1 MNRRGNK
8 PVHAVVIGDEVG
20 NHDCVSERSRVQAR
34 ARNDARTSSCAV
46 ARAGAHQQQL
56 FTEYPCDPQ
65 GVGKTSL
72 ITAAATESFPDLP
85 PPVLPPTRL
94 PAEATPENVPM
105 LIMDSSSR
113 DEEKTSQEVR
123 RLHHDWGSNAR
134 SGQLERFTER
144 FEVLTAL
151 P

>member
-1 MNRRGNK
+1 MSKRVRAMMPALAAALLRGQGR
-8 PVHAVVIGDEVG
+8 I
-20 NHDCVSERSRVQAR
+20 
-34 ARNDARTSSCAV
+34 SSSSSQNV
-46 ARAGAHQQQL
+46 NV
-56 FTEYPCDPQ
+56 DPQ

-105 LIMDSSSR
+105 LIMDTSSR

-123 RLHHDWGSNAR
+123 RLHHHWNCDAR
-134 SGQLERFTER
+134 SAQLERFTER
-144 FEVLTAL
+144 FKV
-151 P
+151 